1 MFLDQIGLKELS
13 QKVEDKIGGRVS
25 PMIFLPSRPT
35 TGLEEDALLT
45 EEERLS
51 SNMLALT
58 DPFLM
63 NVHHRHTFS
72 AFDPFRLLQRLV
84 FPEGMYVH
92 TWLNLHL
99 CFPYPPTSTHI
110 YICAHT
116 HTHS

>member
-13 QKVEDKIGGRVS
+13 QKLEAKIGGRVS

-45 EEERLS
+45 EEQKLS

-72 AFDPFRLLQRLV
+72 AFDPFRLLQKLV
-84 FPEGMYVH
+84 FPEGMYVDCMYVH
-92 TWLNLHL
+92 MAQSPTPSPSL
-99 CFPYPPTSTHI
+99 TSTHI
-110 YICAHT
+110 Y
-116 HTHS
+116 